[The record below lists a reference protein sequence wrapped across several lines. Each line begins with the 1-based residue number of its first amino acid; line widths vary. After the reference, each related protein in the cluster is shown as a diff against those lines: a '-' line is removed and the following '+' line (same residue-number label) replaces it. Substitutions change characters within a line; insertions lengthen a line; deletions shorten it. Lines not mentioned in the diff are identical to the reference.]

1 MCAVKERG
9 EGIPNKLADQISVS
23 FGCSGNHRNES
34 EVFKVGSGA
43 WQYCVNKELGNKE
56 SVHHMW
62 WRSPLRRNLVSLSF
76 WCFCGLWLLSVL
88 PTHRNQTGL
97 KPTQTPE
104 YHFFF
109 SPSNPLT
116 SLLNLCACAFSR
128 SFQSHSLFLSQGC
141 FLLLWQH
148 VPPPFHRITELQE
161 LEGLLELDDLGII
174 KSNPPLSRFLT
185 IHCRFLSLSTQTFAE
200 CFSGL
205 QIKAKF
211 LDTELPT
218 ECPHFQLISSQA
230 HPSNTLILSPRRVQL

>member
-43 WQYCVNKELGNKE
+43 WQYCANKKLGNKD

-62 WRSPLRRNLVSLSF
+62 WRSPLRRNLVSLRF

-88 PTHRNQTGL
+88 PTHKNQTGL
-97 KPTQTPE
+97 FFLLPTHWHLYWTSVHVPSPDLFRAT
-104 YHFFF
+104 HFFSLRVVSF
-109 SPSNPLT
+109 SFGSM
-116 SLLNLCACAFSR
+116 SLHLFTESQSCR
-128 SFQSHSLFLSQGC
+128 S
-141 FLLLWQH
+141 WKA
-148 VPPPFHRITELQE
+148 P
-161 LEGLLELDDLGII
+161 LGII
-174 KSNPPLSRFLT
+174 KSNPSLSRFLT